1 MTKYTVKAEVDN
13 VIQNEDGTFDYNQK
27 VVSMKWNERKGHTQD
42 GTGPG
47 AFGPDYSERKK
58 FHLDYHADWEHPT
71 HTTRGKPLHPV
82 RHKSE
87 WIHAHDDGRAENP
100 PHGVGI
106 DPYDLKPIKRTRT
119 TPLTKEEIEH
129 RHKQLKK
136 DHEGYEYASD
146 RDKSRTHKD

>member
-1 MTKYTVKAEVDN
+1 M
-13 VIQNEDGTFDYNQK
+13 
-27 VVSMKWNERKGHTQD
+27 NERKGHSQD

-106 DPYDLKPIKRTRT
+106 DPYDLKPIKRS
-119 TPLTKEEIEH
+119 PYPSHVIEAY
-129 RHKQLKK
+129 LEPEPT
-136 DHEGYEYASD
+136 DHEGYEYATD
-146 RDKSRTHKD
+146 RDGNSTHKD